1 MRGMNQSNSDA
12 ARDAAHLRF
21 ATPAD
26 AALILR
32 FIRALAEYERQ
43 PQAVQVTEDM
53 LTAQLSAVR
62 PPFEC
67 LIAEQEGVP
76 AGFALFFPTYST
88 WLGRQG
94 IWLEDLFVLPE
105 YRGRGVGAA
114 LFRRVGALAAERGAG
129 RFEWT
134 VLDWNKLARDFY
146 ASFEARTLDE
156 WLICRIEGE
165 ALAKFKS

>member
-1 MRGMNQSNSDA
+1 MKESNDEA
-12 ARDAAHLRF
+12 ARDAVELRF
-21 ATPAD
+21 AVPAD

-43 PQAVQVTEDM
+43 PDAVQVTEET
-53 LTAQLSAVR
+53 LVAQLSAER

-67 LIAEQEGVP
+67 LIAEQAGVP
-76 AGFALFFPTYST
+76 AGFALFFSTYST
-88 WLGRQG
+88 WRGRQG

-114 LFRRVGALAAERGAG
+114 LFRRVGAIAAERGCG
-129 RFEWT
+129 RFEWS

-146 ASFEARTLDE
+146 ASFGARTLDE
-156 WLICRIEGE
+156 WLICRIEGG
-165 ALAKFKS
+165 ALAKFST